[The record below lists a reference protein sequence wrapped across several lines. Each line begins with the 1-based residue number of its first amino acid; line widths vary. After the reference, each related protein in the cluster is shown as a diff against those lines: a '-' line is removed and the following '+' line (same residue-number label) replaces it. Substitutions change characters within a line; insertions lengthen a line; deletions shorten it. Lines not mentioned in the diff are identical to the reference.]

1 MYLGTRIFFS
11 TILLLA
17 GMLGS
22 KAYGAIPSIVHVV
35 LVADES
41 KLDQL
46 GGNKTWLRAC
56 KTIGKS
62 LSMKTGPWG
71 FGVVTAHDCAVVDA
85 APTEPKDWTLVV
97 SVNPERV
104 NLELYVAGVDKP
116 LATTGFKPKEAS
128 IDVLANAEF
137 TSSLCLE
144 LLEQLPAISRLGKVV
159 TKGGKSQIT
168 VKNQKLFENLLP
180 PPVDLLIYT
189 LDFDPKAKIWRPHVV
204 ATASRSDSPTQKVI
218 SWTIDR
224 PLPKGTEQLWFHDA
238 SGRNTHESMH
248 AEVIQS
254 TYDQII
260 AKDVASVVAG
270 TVKEQFAGGFIGIR
284 YGRSITTGQLVSGIG
299 LLSVLAELRGSPI
312 NGLRFYYDQ
321 WPNASDPAELDAV
334 KFGAS
339 RAVLGWSF
347 GLSLG
352 SFFDRIDFVPKL
364 GRWSLALDYNVRN
377 QSGAIQTVR
386 FKTIGALSAGA
397 EIGLEK
403 DMGPL
408 MLRLWAADDVG
419 SNPLLQGLSTRVD
432 DIRAGADLFIK
443 GMSVSPLG
451 KKTNLTFLLFTLYE
465 NLSLRRKNAGDSG
478 EVAID
483 SLSLQIA
490 MMGGGLALS
499 W

>member
-1 MYLGTRIFFS
+1 
-11 TILLLA
+11 
-17 GMLGS
+17 
-22 KAYGAIPSIVHVV
+22 
-35 LVADES
+35 
-41 KLDQL
+41 
-46 GGNKTWLRAC
+46 
-56 KTIGKS
+56 
-62 LSMKTGPWG
+62 
-71 FGVVTAHDCAVVDA
+71 
-85 APTEPKDWTLVV
+85 
-97 SVNPERV
+97 
-104 NLELYVAGVDKP
+104 
-116 LATTGFKPKEAS
+116 
-128 IDVLANAEF
+128 
-137 TSSLCLE
+137 
-144 LLEQLPAISRLGKVV
+144 
-159 TKGGKSQIT
+159 
-168 VKNQKLFENLLP
+168 
-180 PPVDLLIYT
+180 
-189 LDFDPKAKIWRPHVV
+189 
-204 ATASRSDSPTQKVI
+204 
-218 SWTIDR
+218 
-224 PLPKGTEQLWFHDA
+224 
-238 SGRNTHESMH
+238 
-248 AEVIQS
+248 
-254 TYDQII
+254 
-260 AKDVASVVAG
+260 
-270 TVKEQFAGGFIGIR
+270 
-284 YGRSITTGQLVSGIG
+284 
-299 LLSVLAELRGSPI
+299 
-312 NGLRFYYDQ
+312 
-321 WPNASDPAELDAV
+321 
-334 KFGAS
+334 
-339 RAVLGWSF
+339 VLGWSF